1 MQDALADILDTEKDY
16 ISETFVQDHLED
28 IQKAADGDADA
39 IDRLHKALA
48 VDMVAHIAV
57 DNGLDET
64 QVQNLIN
71 QVQGLQIPDIEV
83 GAKLDSSQ
91 FSDDEKTFLDQML
104 EIVKNAKMTADEANE
119 FFGQMGFDANF
130 ETHPETITR
139 QVPVTI
145 TESEITSVFPLKMRS
160 SSYQKGTQPITETI
174 EVPSLSSDSKNS
186 YKGIKSITRRA
197 TGSFNNYSSAN
208 KGGKS
213 ASGGSSKE
221 TKYNTS
227 NDKADIYQEVNTQLQ
242 STNDELK
249 KIQSQTE
256 KLTGLE
262 LIQNINAQIQN
273 LNKNL
278 DLTNKK
284 LRIAQG
290 EQQGFIS
297 QLQSY
302 GVGLNADGSINQQSY
317 IEAFYREQSRYTS
330 ATTEDEA
337 AKERWENFKQLITDY
352 NNSVKNI
359 DSLKQDIQ
367 DSLDKI
373 TDLKI
378 QAFNMEIEVTLD
390 LDDARKQ

>member
-1 MQDALADILDTEKDY
+1 MQDALADILDTEKDF

-91 FSDDEKTFLDQML
+91 FSNDEKAFLDQML
-104 EIVKNAKMTADEANE
+104 EIVENAKMTADEANE

-130 ETHPETITR
+130 ETHPEKITR

-174 EVPSLSSDSKNS
+174 EVPSLSSNSKNS

-208 KGGKS
+208 KGGQS
-213 ASGGSSKE
+213 AGGGSSKE

-317 IEAFYREQSRYTS
+317 VEAFYREQSRYTS